1 MKIYKLS
8 QFRYWLD
15 RGDLAQTLRY
25 MNLLQGASRKVAGD
39 WLIEARLLL
48 ETQQAVNVLM
58 AHAAANG
65 LRYL

>member
-1 MKIYKLS
+1 MKILNDR
-8 QFRYWLD
+8 FWLD

-39 WLIEARLLL
+39 WLKEARLLL